1 MKQALW
7 PREWAAL
14 RSYVVLTALALV
26 VAACSTV
33 PTTDTP
39 PAYVAPEGASPRQSH
54 QAVFFPHQAVAAANP
69 VAARAGLAILRA
81 GGSAVDAAIAV
92 QMVLGLVEPQ
102 SSGIG
107 GGAFLMVWDGRAVS
121 AWDGRETAP
130 AAADERQFLRSD
142 GQPMTMAQAVPGG
155 LSVGVPGVLKML
167 EAAHRQHGHL
177 PWRELFQPAIRLAD
191 QGFAMGPRLHALLS
205 QTPELAQA
213 PGLAA
218 LYFEPQTPSGWAPRA
233 VGSVVRNPAYAAVL
247 RQIAEQGSQ
256 AFYAGM
262 AAQDMVRRVR
272 NDARQPGR
280 MTLAD
285 LAGYQPRQREP
296 LCTDFERWRV
306 CGFPP
311 PSSGHLTVMQI
322 MGLLQ
327 GGDGQGLRS
336 GSVPTDPLQP
346 VALQRYVEASRLAFA
361 DRARYIADPD
371 FVAAPGGHWDS
382 LLTPSYLAS
391 RSRLIGERSQGTA
404 VAGSP
409 AGESPSLSP
418 QREQV
423 EHGTSHLSIVDR
435 DGQAVAMTTTIEA
448 GFGAQILS
456 DGGTG
461 LPGGF
466 LLNNQLTDFSFTP
479 QGADGH
485 PVANRVQ
492 PGKRPRS
499 SMSPTLV
506 FDRSSGQLLMS
517 LGSPGGA
524 AIIHFTAKTLLAMT
538 VGGLNPQVAID
549 LPNLGNFNG
558 PVVLLETGQ
567 FPATTLQALRERGN
581 TVVATELTSGLQ
593 ALRRDASG
601 QGWWGGADPRREGV
615 VLGD

>member
-1 MKQALW
+1 MKQNLRW
-7 PREWAAL
+7 RGRAAWG
-14 RSYVVLTALALV
+14 ALV
-26 VAACSTV
+26 VLAALMLTQVACSTD
-33 PTTDTP
+33 PGTP
-39 PAYVAPEGASPRQSH
+39 SQPAYVAPEGASAREAR

-69 VAARAGLAILRA
+69 LAAQAGLDVLRA

-107 GGAFLMVWDGRAVS
+107 GGAFLMVWDGHAVS

-142 GQPMTMAQAVPGG
+142 GQPMTMDQAVPGG

-167 EAAHRQHGHL
+167 EAAHRQQGHL
-177 PWRELFQPAIRLAD
+177 PWRDLFQPAIRLAD
-191 QGFAMGPRLHALLS
+191 QGFAMSPRLHALLS
-205 QTPELAQA
+205 QTPQLAQS

-218 LYFEPQTPSGWAPRA
+218 LYFEPRVPSGWAPRA
-233 VGSVVRNPAYAAVL
+233 VGNVVRNPAYAAVL

-296 LCTDFERWRV
+296 LCTDFVRWRV

-322 MGLLQ
+322 IGLLQ
-327 GGDGQGLRS
+327 GGDGEWLRS
-336 GSVPTDPLQP
+336 GAVPTDPWQP
-346 VALQRYVEASRLAFA
+346 AALHRYVEASRLAFA

-371 FVAAPGGHWDS
+371 FVAAPGGHWDT
-382 LLTPSYLAS
+382 LLAPSYLAN
-391 RSRLIGERSQGTA
+391 RSRLIGERSQGMA

-409 AGESPSLSP
+409 AGESPSVSP

-423 EHGTSHLSIVDR
+423 EHGTSHISIVDR
-435 DGQAVAMTTTIEA
+435 HGRAVAMTTTIEA

-479 QGADGH
+479 QGADGR

-538 VGGLNPQVAID
+538 VGGLDPQAAID

-558 PVVLLETGQ
+558 STVLMETGQ
-567 FPATTLQALRERGN
+567 FPLTTLQALQARGN
-581 TVVATELTSGLQ
+581 RVREIELTSGLQ